1 VKPLVLI
8 TSLIIASVI
17 TALMPFLTA
26 QAELSLSAGLKSR
39 GEFNDNIFLD
49 RSDNEGKE
57 SDFISRI
64 GPELKL
70 DYASRSVDTK
80 LTYSYERRNY
90 LRNSNENEDVQ
101 AFDFGSQI
109 RPIKDL
115 LYLDVGTIQAA
126 TQVDSRRASGFNNL
140 LNNRT
145 EQRGLTISPYLSRQL
160 NSTLA
165 VTGGYSFSD
174 IDFTTTGGSGSS
186 GDGED
191 HKEYNLFASVAK
203 KVAGKTTLSL
213 NYNNLRH
220 QAAVNSDYKR
230 NDLSLAGEYLATDR
244 LTFDGE
250 LGRHWFNYASLENS
264 NDGFGHVTSSYLLTR
279 NKTLE
284 LGYSVVASGV
294 SGFQN
299 IAPAPEEPEGPVADE
314 IEGFGD
320 TQGGATF
327 TRRFDA
333 TFKRTGKVNSTVNA
347 YGSNIDYSES
357 DRKDELRGVT
367 VRFARQLSGRT
378 TGFLRGIAEKRNFI
392 GGGLSSEVTSYRYS
406 FETSLSY
413 RLTSRFTA
421 NVGYN
426 YNTEKSSREESDYNN
441 NILWLRIG
449 VNLPELQKIIK

>member
-1 VKPLVLI
+1 VKFSIII
-8 TSLIIASVI
+8 TSIVI
-17 TALMPFLTA
+17 VFVIPSLTA
-26 QAELSLSAGLKSR
+26 QAELSLTAGLKSR
-39 GEFNDNIFLD
+39 SEFNDNIFLD

-70 DYASRSVDTK
+70 DYASRSIDTK

-90 LRNSNENEDVQ
+90 IRNSSENEDVQ

-109 RPIKDL
+109 RAIKDL

-126 TQVDSRRASGFNNL
+126 KQVDSRRASGFNNF

-160 NSTLA
+160 NNTMA

-174 IDFTTTGGSGSS
+174 IDFTSTGGSGSS
-186 GDGED
+186 GNGED
-191 HKEYNLFASVAK
+191 HKEYNFFGSVAK
-203 KVAGKTTLSL
+203 KVGGKTTLSL

-220 QAAVNSDYKR
+220 QATVNSDYKR
-230 NDLSLAGEYLATDR
+230 NDFSLAGEYLMTKR

-250 LGRHWFNYASLENS
+250 LGRHWFNFDSISNS
-264 NDGFGHVTSSYLLTR
+264 NDGFGHIKGSYLLTR

-294 SGFQN
+294 SGFEN
-299 IAPAPEEPEGPVADE
+299 IAPRPEEPEGPVADE
-314 IEGFGD
+314 IEGFTD

-333 TFKRTGKVNSTVNA
+333 TFRRRGKVNSTVNA
-347 YGSNIDYSES
+347 YASDIDYSES
-357 DRKDELRGVT
+357 NRKDELRGFT
-367 VRFARQLSGRT
+367 LRFARQISGRT
-378 TGFLRGIAEKRNFI
+378 TGFIRGLAEKRKFI
-392 GGGLSSEVTSYRYS
+392 GSGLNSEVTSYRYS

-413 RLTSRFTA
+413 KLTSRFTA
-421 NVGYN
+421 NVGYS
-426 YNTEKSSREESDYNN
+426 YNTEKSSREESEYSNN
-441 NILWLRIG
+441 VLWFRIG
-449 VNLPELQKIIK
+449 VDLPELQKIIK

>member
-1 VKPLVLI
+1 
-8 TSLIIASVI
+8 
-17 TALMPFLTA
+17 M
-26 QAELSLSAGLKSR
+26 
-39 GEFNDNIFLD
+39 
-49 RSDNEGKE
+49 
-57 SDFISRI
+57 
-64 GPELKL
+64 
-70 DYASRSVDTK
+70 
-80 LTYSYERRNY
+80 
-90 LRNSNENEDVQ
+90 
-101 AFDFGSQI
+101 
-109 RPIKDL
+109 
-115 LYLDVGTIQAA
+115 GTIQAA

-174 IDFTTTGGSGSS
+174 IDFKSTGGSGSS

-191 HKEYNLFASVAK
+191 HKEYNLFGSVAK
-203 KVAGKTTLSL
+203 KVDSKTTFSL

-230 NDLSLAGEYLATDR
+230 NDFSLAGEYLPVPR

-250 LGRHWFNYASLENS
+250 LGRHWFNFDSISNS
-264 NDGFGHVTSSYLLTR
+264 NDRFGHITGSYLLTR

-294 SGFQN
+294 SGLQN
-299 IAPAPEEPEGPVADE
+299 IAPAPEEPEGPVANE

-320 TQGGATF
+320 TQGGATI

-333 TFKRTGKVNSTVNA
+333 TFRRRGKVNSTANA
-347 YGSNIDYSES
+347 YASDIDYSES
-357 DRKDELRGVT
+357 NRKDELRGFT
-367 VRFARQLSGRT
+367 LRFAKQLSGRT
-378 TGFLRGIAEKRNFI
+378 TTFIRGLAEKREFI

-406 FETSLSY
+406 FETSFSY

-426 YNTEKSSREESDYNN
+426 FNTEKSSRVESEYSNN
-441 NILWLRIG
+441 VLWLRIG
-449 VNLPELQKIIK
+449 FNLPDLQKIIK

>member
-1 VKPLVLI
+1 MSKGKSVKHLVII
-8 TSLIIASVI
+8 TSIVIIFLIPTLV
-17 TALMPFLTA
+17 T
-26 QAELSLSAGLKSR
+26 AELSITAGIKSR
-39 GEFNDNIFLD
+39 SEFNDNIFLD

-57 SDFISRI
+57 SDLVSRI

-90 LRNSNENEDVQ
+90 LRNSSENEDVQ

-115 LYLDVGTIQAA
+115 LYLDIGTIQAA

-145 EQRGLTISPYLSRQL
+145 EQRGLTVSPYLNRQL
-160 NSTLA
+160 NSTTA

-203 KVAGKTTLSL
+203 KVASKTTLSL

-220 QAAVNSDYKR
+220 QATINSDYTR
-230 NDLSLAGEYLATDR
+230 NDLSLAGEYLATKR

-250 LGRHWFNYASLENS
+250 LGRHWFNYNSLSNS
-264 NDGFGHVTSSYLLTR
+264 NDGFGHFKGSYLLTR

-284 LGYSVVASGV
+284 LGYSVMASGV
-294 SGFQN
+294 SGFEN
-299 IAPAPEEPEGPVADE
+299 IVPRPEEPEGPVADE
-314 IEGFGD
+314 IEEFGD

-333 TFKRTGKVNSTVNA
+333 TFRRRGKVNSTANA
-347 YGSNIDYSES
+347 YASDIDYSES
-357 DRKDELRGVT
+357 NRKD
-367 VRFARQLSGRT
+367 
-378 TGFLRGIAEKRNFI
+378 
-392 GGGLSSEVTSYRYS
+392 
-406 FETSLSY
+406 
-413 RLTSRFTA
+413 
-421 NVGYN
+421 
-426 YNTEKSSREESDYNN
+426 
-441 NILWLRIG
+441 
-449 VNLPELQKIIK
+449 

>member
-1 VKPLVLI
+1 VKPLVII
-8 TSLIIASVI
+8 TSLAII
-17 TALMPFLTA
+17 FLIQPPVT
-26 QAELSLSAGLKSR
+26 AELSLSAGLKSR
-39 GEFNDNIFLD
+39 SEFNDNIFLD
-49 RSDNEGKE
+49 RSDNEGRE

-70 DYASRSVDTK
+70 DYASRSMDTK

-90 LRNSNENEDVQ
+90 LRNSSENEDVQ
-101 AFDFGSQI
+101 AFDFGTQI

-115 LYLDVGTIQAA
+115 LYLDVGTIQAR

-160 NSTLA
+160 NSTTA
-165 VTGGYSFSD
+165 ITGGYSFSD
-174 IDFTTTGGSGSS
+174 IDFTSTGGSGSS
-186 GDGED
+186 GNGED
-191 HKEYNLFASVAK
+191 HKEYNFFGSVVK
-203 KVAGKTTLSL
+203 KVGGKTTLSL

-220 QAAVNSDYKR
+220 QASVNSDYKR
-230 NDLSLAGEYLATDR
+230 NDFSLTGEYLMTKR

-250 LGRHWFNYASLENS
+250 LGRHWFNYDSLSNS
-264 NDGFGHVTSSYLLTR
+264 NDGFGHIKGSYLLTR
-279 NKTLE
+279 NKTLDM
-284 LGYSVVASGV
+284 GYTVVANGV

-299 IAPAPEEPEGPVADE
+299 IAPRPEEPEGPVAE
-314 IEGFGD
+314 PIEGFGD

-333 TFKRTGKVNSTVNA
+333 TFRRRGKINSTVNA
-347 YGSNIDYSES
+347 YASDIDYSES

-367 VRFARQLSGRT
+367 LRFARKLSGRT
-378 TGFLRGIAEKRNFI
+378 TGFIRGLVEKRNFI

-413 RLTSRFTA
+413 KLTSRFTA

-426 YNTEKSSREESDYNN
+426 SNTEKSSRVESEYSNN
-441 NILWLRIG
+441 VLWFRIG